1 VKRQYTLSF
10 STVLATVII
19 VLGSAVKDVPAVD
32 DLTIDEINRI
42 RLIST
47 YSILYKIHLIVLIYG
62 LNLINALIFDS
73 CTVFPVGWLFAAL
86 ITLIMEKATNP
97 GRTSTVVNDRKRS
110 NTQISDRLMVVFNCV
125 RHNKTRP

>member
-32 DLTIDEINRI
+32 DLTIREINRI

-47 YSILYKIHLIVLIYG
+47 YSSLYKIHLIVLIYE
-62 LNLINALIFDS
+62 LNLIL
-73 CTVFPVGWLFAAL
+73 VFFL
-86 ITLIMEKATNP
+86 
-97 GRTSTVVNDRKRS
+97 
-110 NTQISDRLMVVFNCV
+110 
-125 RHNKTRP
+125 